1 MTVNTLSQEVS
12 TFKILS
18 HKNLHYMKK
27 QLVCARHLQF
37 VELKMAE
44 LYSFQTCIKTRP
56 RLQTCTCFSSTEY
69 YNCPGK
75 MDMMFL

>member
-12 TFKILS
+12 TFKIFC

-44 LYSFQTCIKTRP
+44 LYSFQICV
-56 RLQTCTCFSSTEY
+56 
-69 YNCPGK
+69 
-75 MDMMFL
+75 